1 MGAMTNWS
9 SCQLRHV
16 VRSIHV
22 VAHFVRSQVFMMLF
36 QALPPTPVGAT
47 KFLTV
52 DIGEFVINSLLY
64 HAWDDGYLKVTLYS
78 DDPVRRADV

>member
-1 MGAMTNWS
+1 
-9 SCQLRHV
+9 
-16 VRSIHV
+16 
-22 VAHFVRSQVFMMLF
+22 MMPF